1 MTVGGR
7 MGRRH
12 RPRPLVGVTCYAEEI
27 SWAVWRVPGTFVPSG
42 YVEAIDVVGGYPVL
56 LPPLDSVAGDP
67 AAVCASLD
75 ALVLTGGADVEP
87 AQYGGSP
94 PASSAQLRP
103 GRDRAELAL
112 ARTAADSGLPVLA
125 VCRGMQVLNVARG
138 GTLIPHLPDVVGSD
152 VHLPTPGQ
160 LGRHRIRVATGSR
173 LAKLLD
179 AAGLEGAEAGGAE
192 AGGAEVSSHHHQAI
206 DRLGSGVVAVGWADD
221 GVVEAIELAD
231 HPFAVGV
238 QWHPEMTGGALDRAL
253 FAALLEAA

>member
-1 MTVGGR
+1 MS
-7 MGRRH
+7 RR
-12 RPRPLVGVTCYAEEI
+12 RPLVGVTCYAEEI

-42 YVEAIDVVGGYPVL
+42 YVETIDVAGGYPVL

-75 ALVLTGGADVEP
+75 ALVLTGGADVDP
-87 AQYGGSP
+87 AHYGGAAP
-94 PASSAQLRP
+94 DDPAQLRP
-103 GRDRAELAL
+103 GRDHAELAL
-112 ARTAADSGLPVLA
+112 AHHAVDSGLPLLA

-152 VHLPTPGQ
+152 VHLLTPGQ
-160 LGRHRIRVATGSR
+160 LGRHRVRAAAGSR

-179 AAGLEGAEAGGAE
+179 DAGSGSGEAGW
-192 AGGAEVSSHHHQAI
+192 AEVSSHHHQAV
-206 DRLGSGVVAVGWADD
+206 DRLGSGVVAVGWAED

-238 QWHPEMTGGALDRAL
+238 QWHPEMTGSALDRAL
-253 FAALLEAA
+253 FAALLEAV